1 MRAAFWIVPLLIGL
15 QLLVFSDL
23 PTTKAAGST
32 LSFSPTQG
40 EYFVDSTFDVAF
52 VVNTGDQPINTVEAN
67 IKFPPDK
74 LQVVSLSKSFIEIW
88 VAPPSFS
95 NTKGTIE
102 LIGGLPTPGI
112 TTSAGVVIT
121 ATFRVKSAGQATL
134 QYESSSKVLAN
145 DGNGTNILTSR
156 SNGVYNLKL
165 PPPEGPAVSSSSHP
179 DQNRW
184 YNSSAISLQWGKPE
198 GVTEFSYLL
207 DHNPASVPDETAE
220 TSETTLSL
228 KADSDG
234 VWYFHIRGKGT
245 AWGGTTHF
253 IVRVDTKGPASFKP
267 VVDPSKFANNNRG
280 VASFRTTDA
289 TSGVDHYE
297 VKVINLKDPDDSSTV
312 FTEES
317 SPYLIPELDRGKYS
331 IVIRAFDEAGNYTDG
346 SADFHVTIPVVAL
359 FFDRT
364 WVLVGLI
371 LGLLLVLLTLFLL
384 FRHLHHDKKIQSLY
398 GDLGKIRRQ
407 INQRKTEV
415 ETLAATEQSLE
426 EKLKSGPEPPASNP
440 SP

>member
-1 MRAAFWIVPLLIGL
+1 MRKTVWLATLLAIL
-15 QLLVFSDL
+15 PLVFSDQ
-23 PTTKAAGST
+23 PIKAAGST

-40 EYFVDSTFDVAF
+40 EYFIDNTFDVAF
-52 VVNTGDQPINTVEAN
+52 VVNTGDQPVNTVEAN
-67 IKFPPDK
+67 VKFPPDK

-95 NTKGTIE
+95 NTKGVIE

-134 QYESSSKVLAN
+134 QYESTSKVLAN

-156 SNGVYNLKL
+156 SSATYSLKL

-184 YNSSAISLQWGKPE
+184 YNSPAVSLQWGRSD
-198 GVTEFSYLL
+198 GVTEFSYEF
-207 DHNPASVPDETAE
+207 DHNPATVPDETAE
-220 TSETTLSL
+220 TTETTLSA
-228 KADSDG
+228 KADVDG

-253 IVRVDTKGPASFKP
+253 LVRVDTKAPAAFSP
-267 VVDPSKFANNNRG
+267 EVEPAKFANNNRG
-280 VASFRTTDA
+280 VALFRTTDA

-297 VKVINLKDPDDSSTV
+297 IRIIHSDNPDNESTV

-317 SPYLIPELDRGKYS
+317 SPYLIPELSRGKYN
-331 IVIRAFDEAGNYTDG
+331 IVVRAFDEAGNYTDG
-346 SADFHVTIPVVAL
+346 SAEFQVTLPLVAL
-359 FFDRT
+359 FFGRT
-364 WVLVGLI
+364 GTLVGLI
-371 LGLLLVLLTLFLL
+371 LGLALVLLTLFLL
-384 FRHLHHDKKIQSLY
+384 FRHLHHDKKIRNIY
-398 GDLGKIRRQ
+398 GDLGKIRSQ
-407 INQRKTEV
+407 INERKSEL
-415 ETLAATEQSLE
+415 ETLATTEQTLE
-426 EKLKSGPEPPASNP
+426 DDLKTGSGTPPP